1 MAYKMKGFSGFKQ
14 KSKTKK
20 LMGQNTTDVETSP
33 DGKTFVRGGYA
44 RHIDND
50 YLGKSLGDNGVNQ
63 GDTIFIPPAYHG
75 NIQTDIGVNTAAVT
89 GDAEYLTDE
98 DYTLTET
105 KGSKKRKK
113 GPKSYDIS
121 GGYRN
126 TKTKTSK

>member
-1 MAYKMKGFSGFKQ
+1 MAFKMKGFSGFKQ

-20 LMGQNTTDVETSP
+20 ISGQDTGNVGTSK
-33 DGKTFVRGGYA
+33 DGKAYSIASESNIT
-44 RHIDND
+44 
-50 YLGKSLGDNGVNQ
+50 GVNES
-63 GDTIFIPPAYHG
+63 DTIFIPPAYHG
-75 NIQTDIGVNTAAVT
+75 NIQTGPGVNTAADT

-113 GPKSYDIS
+113 GPKSYNIS
-121 GGYRN
+121 GGYKN

>member
-1 MAYKMKGFSGFKQ
+1 MAFKMKGFSGFKQ
-14 KSKTKK
+14 KSKAKK
-20 LMGQNTTDVETSP
+20 IMGQNTVDVETSP
-33 DGKTFVRGGYA
+33 DGKAFTRGAVG
-44 RHIDND
+44 REIDNLGAS
-50 YLGKSLGDNGVNQ
+50 LGKGSVNQ
-63 GDTIFIPPAYHG
+63 GDTVFIPPAYHG
-75 NIQTDIGVNTAAVT
+75 NIQTGPGVNTAADT